1 MAWTD
6 RYVTTSGN
14 NFNGGTSEVDAWD
27 LPTAFSNASA
37 GMRINIKAGTYSYF
51 SSFSMSTSGTRDS
64 CIWLRGYKTTIGDL
78 DEKFT
83 GDLTNSTD
91 IPLIQANDYS
101 QITVSGQHTFISGLS
116 FESQSTNYSALYDSG
131 AYGWRKNCR
140 FHNAYN
146 GANEALDG
154 ASFNKLYLNCSF
166 TAAGTAGGSN
176 FIGLA
181 DCQNDNKF
189 VNCLFEATQSDT
201 FHGLYMS
208 WGGGNVQVIN
218 CIFKN
223 LKSGIYMSGGA
234 NGVIVNNTFVD
245 IAGNAIFSNFN
256 AGSPSDTN
264 TSSLVASNYFDSVSG
279 YCVGGGSAGS
289 GVEGILVANNCY
301 RNSATKFQNTGD
313 MVEFDALAD
322 ASEEFTDSANGDYSI
337 KSTSS
342 GYDAGLGGY
351 WSLGTTDY
359 RDVGA
364 AQHQSPS
371 GGGGGGA
378 TVHPL
383 RSN

>member
-14 NFNGGTSEVDAWD
+14 NFNGGTSEIDAWD

-51 SSFSMSTSGTRDS
+51 SSYSMSTSGTRDS

-78 DEKFT
+78 DDKFT

-91 IPLIQANDYS
+91 IPLVQASDYS
-101 QITVSGQHTFISGLS
+101 QITVSGSHTFMSGLS
-116 FESQSTNYSALYDSG
+116 FESQSTNYSALYDTGS
-131 AYGWRKNCR
+131 YGWRKNCR

-146 GANEALDG
+146 GAHEALDG
-154 ASFNKLYLNCSF
+154 GGFNKAYLNCSF
-166 TAAGTAGGSN
+166 TAAGTAGGSS
-176 FIGLA
+176 FIGLV

-189 VNCLFEATQSDT
+189 VNCLFEATQSNT
-201 FHGLYMS
+201 FHGIYMN
-208 WGGGNVQVIN
+208 WGGGHVQVLN

-223 LKSGIYMSGGA
+223 LK
-234 NGVIVNNTFVD
+234 NGVHMQSGSNGTIVNNTFVD
-245 IAGNAIFSNFN
+245 IAGDAIYNNFN
-256 AGSPSDTN
+256 SGSSTDAN
-264 TSSLVASNYFDSVSG
+264 TAALVASNYFDSVGG
-279 YCVGGGSAGS
+279 YCLGGGATGTA
-289 GVEGILVANNCY
+289 EGALVANNCY
-301 RNSATKFQNTGD
+301 RNSATKFQGTGD

-322 ASEEFTDSANGDYSI
+322 ASNEFTDSANGDYTL

-342 GYDAGLGGY
+342 GYKAGLGGY

-364 AQHQSPS
+364 VHHDDPASS
-371 GGGGGGA
+371 GGGF
-378 TVHPL
+378 VQHPL
-383 RSN
+383 G